1 MKSDEIRPGKRYD
14 LTEADCIK
22 LYKTIDTLIEN
33 TCIDRGY
40 DIEDIKPNT
49 WLYILYIIYNN
60 IFSIHTEIVKSND
73 LYHYNIDNILKI
85 YDKVYYPLC
94 VQYKQIVSI
103 YSFLRM
109 IGIDY
114 DIFVREYNGNNY
126 DGVTYKKRQLR
137 KKALKDRE
145 NTLESAMI
153 ACKSNPIK
161 YLAIGNRDFGWN
173 ESKLELIPENKPV
186 ITLDSIPDLPKI
198 ELSDSLQLPDKQ
210 EE

>member
-22 LYKTIDTLIEN
+22 LYKSIDTLIEN
-33 TCIDRGY
+33 TCIDKGY

-49 WLYILYIIYNN
+49 WLYILYLIYYN
-60 IFSIHTEIVKSND
+60 IFRLHDELIKDNTNS
-73 LYHYNIDNILKI
+73 YYYNIDNVVKI
-85 YDKVYYPLC
+85 YDSVYYPLC

-114 DIFVREYNGNNY
+114 DSFLQECNK
-126 DGVTYKKRQLR
+126 DGYVTYNKNSLR
-137 KKALKDRE
+137 KKVLKDRE

-173 ESKLELIPENKPV
+173 ESKLELIPENKPI
-186 ITLDSIPDLPKI
+186 ITLESIPDLPQI

-210 EE
+210 DE